1 MFENIKQAKKE
12 VDTLKAEQKRIYN
25 ELLELLKPDDEQE
38 RLLEG
43 YIVDGLNFYER
54 ELIKEKFNKEL

>member
-25 ELLELLKPDDEQE
+25 ELLELLKPDADQE

-43 YIVDGLNFYER
+43 YIVDGLNFYEH

>member
-1 MFENIKQAKKE
+1 MLEEIKQVKVK
-12 VDTLKAEQKRIYN
+12 VDALKAEQKRMYN
-25 ELLELLKPDDEQE
+25 ELLEILKPDKEQE

-43 YIVDGLNFYER
+43 YIVDGLSFYEH